1 MMRKLCI
8 VFFTLLLL
16 MSACGKN
23 PDNQKQLLVNI
34 RETTGFTVE
43 NNGQYVQPGEDA
55 VFLLRIEEG
64 LSLSGAGYDGD
75 YHAVLEDG
83 KMKLTLKNV
92 RYPSHVDLRLT
103 DSYVTVTYEPNGAMG
118 EAVTYVYDTTY
129 HLRPNTAT
137 GEGLFTRDGYTL
149 VSWNTRPDGTGQ
161 QIGLG
166 SRTDVPQEALT
177 LYAQWEKWSA
187 AQDFDWTVR
196 DDTVAITGYR
206 GNDATIVIPAA
217 IEGKTVTEI
226 ASGAFESCAATQ
238 VIFPQSVKKVEDGAF
253 RNCALESV
261 VLFDNIEIIS
271 DGAFADCKELKT
283 LRINAVEKPYGY
295 NYRKESVYAD
305 KVDLL
310 IQAQGKKKIVF
321 YGGCSMWFN
330 LDSTQLKPLLEQGY
344 QVINMGL
351 NGMANSF
358 VQMQILETF
367 LESGDIF
374 FHTPELSSAQQM
386 MIKQTMDNG
395 NGDKL
400 WCGLEYNYD
409 LFTLVDMRTVPGAL
423 TSLCT
428 YLDMKES
435 GTDYVSTYMRDGTT
449 YCDSYGCIPFYRDET
464 FTSLQDEVHM
474 DPSYITDSGMA
485 RLKEYYDRYQSK
497 GVRIYVSYACTDM
510 DEVVD
515 EEKNN
520 VEMVAWRFRKAIEKM
535 EGPVL
540 ISELE
545 DYLYQRNDFYD
556 TNYHLLS
563 EPARKNTILWLRD
576 LQTQMEQDGLWEA
589 P

>member
-118 EAVTYVYDTTY
+118 ESVTHVYDTTY

-497 GVRIYVSYACTDM
+497 GVRIYVSYACTNM

-540 ISELE
+540 ISALE
-545 DYLYQRNDFYD
+545 DYLYHRNDFYD

>member
-64 LSLSGAGYDGD
+64 LSVSGADYDGD

-103 DSYVTVTYEPNGAMG
+103 DSYVTVTYKPNGAMG
-118 EAVTYVYDTTY
+118 ESVTHVYDTTY
-129 HLRPNTAT
+129 HLRPNTST
-137 GEGLFTRDGYTL
+137 GDGLFTRDGYTL

-161 QIGLG
+161 RIGLG
-166 SRTDVPQEALT
+166 SRTDVPQDALT

-187 AQDFDWTVR
+187 AQDFIFTVR

-206 GNDATIVIPAA
+206 GNDATIVIPAS

-238 VIFPQSVKKVEDGAF
+238 VIFPQSVKKVEEGAF
-253 RNCALESV
+253 RNCALESL
-261 VLFDNIEIIS
+261 VLFDNIEVIS
-271 DGAFADCKELKT
+271 DGSFADCKELKT

-330 LDSTQLKPLLEQGY
+330 LDSTQLTPLLEQGY

-358 VQMQILETF
+358 VQMQIIEAF
-367 LESGDIF
+367 LEPGDIF
-374 FHTPELSSAQQM
+374 FHTPEISSAQQM
-386 MIKQTMDNG
+386 MIRQTMDND

-409 LFTLVDMRTVPGAL
+409 LFTLVDMRTVPGVL
-423 TSLCT
+423 SSLRD
-428 YLDMKES
+428 YLDIKES
-435 GTDYVSTYMRDGTT
+435 GTDYVSTYIRDGNV
-449 YCDSYGCIPFYRDET
+449 YCDDYGCIPFYRDET
-464 FTSLQDEVHM
+464 YPALQDEVHM
-474 DPSYITDSGMA
+474 DPSYITDAGMA
-485 RLKEYYDRYQSK
+485 RLKEYYDRYQSN
-497 GVRIYVSYACTDM
+497 GVRIYVSYACTNM
-510 DEVVD
+510 DEVID

-520 VEMVAWRFRKAIEKM
+520 VEMVAWRFRKAIETM
-535 EGPVL
+535 EGPVV
-540 ISELE
+540 ISALE
-545 DYLYQRNDFYD
+545 DYLYHRNDFYD

>member
-330 LDSTQLKPLLEQGY
+330 LDSTQLTPLLEQGY

-497 GVRIYVSYACTDM
+497 GVRIYVSYACTNM

>member
-310 IQAQGKKKIVF
+310 IQAQEKKKIVF

-497 GVRIYVSYACTDM
+497 GVRIYVSYACTNM

>member
-1 MMRKLCI
+1 M
-8 VFFTLLLL
+8 
-16 MSACGKN
+16 
-23 PDNQKQLLVNI
+23 
-34 RETTGFTVE
+34 
-43 NNGQYVQPGEDA
+43 
-55 VFLLRIEEG
+55 
-64 LSLSGAGYDGD
+64 SGAEYDGD

-118 EAVTYVYDTTY
+118 KSVTHVYDTTY
-129 HLRPNTAT
+129 HLRPNTST
-137 GEGLFTRDGYTL
+137 GDGLFTRDGYTL

-161 QIGLG
+161 RIGLG
-166 SRTDVPQEALT
+166 SRTDVPQDALT

-187 AQDFDWTVR
+187 AQDFIFTVR

-206 GNDATIVIPAA
+206 GNDATIVIPAV
-217 IEGKTVTEI
+217 IEGKTVTENT
-226 ASGAFESCAATQ
+226 SGAFECCAATQ
-238 VIFPQSVKKVEDGAF
+238 VIFPKSVKKVEEGAF
-253 RNCALESV
+253 RNCALESL
-261 VLFDNIEIIS
+261 VLFDNIEVIS
-271 DGAFADCKELKT
+271 DGSFADCKELKT

-330 LDSTQLKPLLEQGY
+330 LDSTQLTPLLEQGY

-358 VQMQILETF
+358 VQMQIIEAF
-367 LESGDIF
+367 LEPGDIF
-374 FHTPELSSAQQM
+374 FHTPEISSAQQM
-386 MIKQTMDNG
+386 MIRQTMDND

-409 LFTLVDMRTVPGAL
+409 LFTLVDMRTVPGVL
-423 TSLCT
+423 SSLRD
-428 YLDMKES
+428 YLDIKES
-435 GTDYVSTYMRDGTT
+435 GTDYVSTYIRDGNV
-449 YCDSYGCIPFYRDET
+449 YCDDYGCIPFYRDET
-464 FTSLQDEVHM
+464 YPALQDEVHM
-474 DPSYITDSGMA
+474 DPSYITDAGMA
-485 RLKEYYDRYQSK
+485 RLKEYYDRYQSN
-497 GVRIYVSYACTDM
+497 GVRIYVSYACTNM
-510 DEVVD
+510 DEVID

-520 VEMVAWRFRKAIEKM
+520 VEMVAWRFRKAIETM
-535 EGPVL
+535 EGPVV
-540 ISELE
+540 ISALE
-545 DYLYQRNDFYD
+545 DYLYHRNDFYD

>member
-1 MMRKLCI
+1 MRKLCI

-310 IQAQGKKKIVF
+310 IQAQEKKKIVF

-497 GVRIYVSYACTDM
+497 GVRIYVSYACTNM